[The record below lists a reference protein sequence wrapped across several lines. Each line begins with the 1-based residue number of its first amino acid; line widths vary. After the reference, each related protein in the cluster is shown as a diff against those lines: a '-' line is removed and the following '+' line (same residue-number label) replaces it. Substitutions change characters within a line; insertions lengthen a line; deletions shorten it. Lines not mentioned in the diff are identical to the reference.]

1 MPLLSASRFWSDS
14 LHRNRR
20 PEQELHRQEHS
31 TQRIAGVLQ
40 SRPAPLL
47 LGRDPQSSYR
57 GHWTPHAVLET
68 LPGLPPRV
76 HADHTSWCRAGP
88 ESNFKLGRLIGGA
101 RSQVAPRGWESK
113 CLGAS
118 WRRSRL
124 RGWRYLQTRRGCSKE
139 PRARALLWAPHPEAV
154 ARDLI
159 CL

>member
-1 MPLLSASRFWSDS
+1 MHCRGAAVEACATPAGQRPPKFISGTLDTAFSA
-14 LHRNRR
+14 RNSAR
-20 PEQELHRQEHS
+20 
-31 TQRIAGVLQ
+31 A
-40 SRPAPLL
+40 APK
-47 LGRDPQSSYR
+47 GP
-57 GHWTPHAVLET
+57 
-68 LPGLPPRV
+68 
-76 HADHTSWCRAGP
+76 CRSHFLVSAGP